1 VQENTG
7 VTADHPG
14 DAEVTDDFSLAGVPD
29 AFQRLWT
36 PHRMA
41 YIKGGQNQ
49 FSDDDCPFCV
59 APRRT
64 DEEALIVHRGRTCYV
79 VLNLF
84 PYNPGH
90 LLVCPYRHVPDY
102 TDITVEETAEMAE
115 LTQTAMRVLRKVSNP
130 AGFNLGMNQGVAGGA
145 GIAAH
150 LHQHVVPRW
159 GGDGNFFP
167 IIAQTKAVTQTL
179 GEVRQQVADAWP
191 GESELSGEPD
201 A

>member
-1 VQENTG
+1 MQENTG
-7 VTADHPG
+7 AAADLPS
-14 DAEVTDDFSLAGVPD
+14 DADVTDDFGLAGVPD

-41 YIKGGQNQ
+41 YIKGGQDQ
-49 FSDDDCPFCV
+49 FKNKDDCPFCV
-59 APRRT
+59 GPTRS
-64 DEEALIVHRGRTCYV
+64 DEESLIVYRGRTCYV

-90 LLVCPYRHVPDY
+90 LLICPYRHVPDY
-102 TDITVEETAEMAE
+102 TDITVEETAEFAD

-130 AGFNLGMNQGVAGGA
+130 SGFNLGMNQGVTGGA

-167 IIAQTKAVTQTL
+167 IIAQTKAITQTL
-179 GEVRQQVADAWP
+179 DEVRKLVAEAWP
-191 GESELSGEPD
+191 GESN
-201 A
+201 AQ

>member
-1 VQENTG
+1 MQENTG
-7 VTADHPG
+7 AAAGIPDDAD
-14 DAEVTDDFSLAGVPD
+14 VTDDFGLAGVPD

-41 YIKGGQNQ
+41 YIKGGQDQ
-49 FSDDDCPFCV
+49 FKNKDDCPFCV
-59 APRRT
+59 GPARS
-64 DEEALIVHRGRTCYV
+64 DEESLIVYRGRTCYV

-90 LLVCPYRHVPDY
+90 LLICPYRHVPDY
-102 TDITVEETAEMAE
+102 TDITVEETAEFAE

-130 AGFNLGMNQGVAGGA
+130 SGFNLGMNQGVTGGA

-167 IIAQTKAVTQTL
+167 IIAQTKAITQTL
-179 GEVRQQVADAWP
+179 DEVRKLVAEAWP
-191 GESELSGEPD
+191 GESNAE
-201 A
+201 